1 MSTPYVGNNT
11 SGQFDPT
18 YTPTGET
25 STPINVESMPLLIN
39 GKQVAGYQATY
50 ANGTSKWTAQV
61 HTDDLWDRDSV
72 DNSTFTGTYNE
83 TSKKWEWKQSS
94 YPRDTSIQNLWK
106 DARVQ
111 VVDDEGNVK
120 QERIGKNWSEV
131 KSQFNNAKGS
141 NSVQKSLSSVQTQA
155 LKQEVGGLANLQ
167 KDEKFNKLPGVKG
180 TATQFTTDTFNS
192 ANLKNLT
199 GSIEATQTRTTYGN
213 YYYPQDIG
221 ANKQDRIIFT
231 MKQSSGSKINVDLN
245 NPNVNAFQRKTTPI
259 KGSVTLPIT
268 AGIKDLNSVDWQGS
282 TMNAAQAF
290 GAAAAMNI
298 IQEKGRRAEALG
310 DVLNEAGDFLTKN
323 NDAAKALSLRIAQ
336 EAVGT
341 QNLLSRATGAIA
353 NPNMELLFNAPG
365 LRAFDFTF
373 QMSPRDHH
381 EAGQIRSII
390 NFFKQGM
397 SVKTTSSNVFLKAP
411 NIFNIDYITFN
422 EEGKMERHPSIN
434 IIKTCALLSC
444 SVDYTPNN
452 SYMTYSD
459 SKRSMVAYTM
469 NLQFN
474 ELDPLYEK
482 DYYTGLGM
490 QGNVAG
496 GGSAEAKQSL
506 ADAPSEFIGF

>member
-1 MSTPYVGNNT
+1 M
-11 SGQFDPT
+11 
-18 YTPTGET
+18 
-25 STPINVESMPLLIN
+25 ES
-39 GKQVAGYQATY
+39 
-50 ANGTSKWTAQV
+50 
-61 HTDDLWDRDSV
+61 LW
-72 DNSTFTGTYNE
+72 
-83 TSKKWEWKQSS
+83 
-94 YPRDTSIQNLWK
+94 QNL
-106 DARVQ
+106 
-111 VVDDEGNVK
+111 
-120 QERIGKNWSEV
+120 QERIGNNWSQV
-131 KSQFNNAKGS
+131 KSQFNNTKGS

-180 TATQFTTDTFNS
+180 TATQFTTDTFKS

-199 GSIEATQTRTTYGN
+199 GSIEATQTRKTYGN

-323 NDAAKALSLRIAQ
+323 NDAAKALNLMIAGQ
-336 EAVGT
+336 AVQT

-422 EEGKMERHPSIN
+422 KEGKMERHPSIN